1 AQAMDALGAVGLA
14 RLEPELNEAANWG
27 NRLSGGEQQRIAVA
41 RALIARPD
49 WLLLDEATSALDEKA
64 EAAMYALIAEKL
76 PETTVVSIGHR
87 SSLTRLHE
95 RFLSLVATETGAHR
109 LVETEAPA
117 LQPA

>member
-1 AQAMDALGAVGLA
+1 
-14 RLEPELNEAANWG
+14 
-27 NRLSGGEQQRIAVA
+27 
-41 RALIARPD
+41 
-49 WLLLDEATSALDEKA
+49 
-64 EAAMYALIAEKL
+64 MYALIGDKL
-76 PETTVVSIGHR
+76 PELTVVSIGHR